1 MSKPPRVQPVYTSLN
16 RPLTIGGAERR
27 LFLLALILGGTTF
40 TFFGSLLG
48 GLLMF
53 GALYLAARSITRTD
67 PQLLRIVLRSSMFR
81 TQYDPGTLEYFK
93 VVRR

>member
-1 MSKPPRVQPVYTSLN
+1 MSKPPRTQPVYSSLN

-27 LFLLALILGGTTF
+27 LFLLALMLGGATF

-53 GALYLAARSITRTD
+53 GVLYLAARLVTRTD
-67 PQLLRIVLRSSMFR
+67 PQLLRIVLQSSTLR
-81 TQYDPGTLEYFK
+81 ARYDSGALEYFRLIRK
-93 VVRR
+93 

>member
-53 GALYLAARSITRTD
+53 GALYLAARWVTHSD
-67 PQLLRIVLRSSMFR
+67 PQLLRIVLRCSTLR
-81 TQYDPGTLEYFK
+81 VRYDPGTLEYFQM
-93 VVRR
+93 VRR

>member
-1 MSKPPRVQPVYTSLN
+1 MAHRVYRSMN
-16 RPLTIGGAERR
+16 RPLTIGGAERG
-27 LFLLALILGGTTF
+27 LFFLALALGGTTF

-53 GALYLAARSITRTD
+53 GALYLAARSATRID
-67 PQLLRIVLRSSMFR
+67 PQLFRIILRSSGLR
-81 TQYDPGTLEYFK
+81 PLYDPGTLEYFK